1 MPAFSQHWV
10 LNIFCL
16 CFVGPGLLSK
26 PLMAQVDTCA
36 TLHVTGTVTDVH
48 GAIIPAAMVVN
59 RRGEGRGFF
68 VNHLG
73 EFALQACPGDALS
86 IGAVGFQTL
95 ERVLPLN
102 RDSLDLRVQLQ
113 RLHFDLRTAEVVA
126 PRDLRE
132 IIREIETLGYDEKD
146 YRVSSV
152 DAMQSPITF
161 LYQMLSREERSRRAV
176 AEMENRDRRHSLLR
190 ELFAKYVD
198 YDIIHLADTDF
209 QAFIEF
215 SDPGDELLKSWSQ
228 YEFILYIKQ
237 RFERFQGMP
246 VRLDE
251 SDYQYQLD

>member
-1 MPAFSQHWV
+1 M
-10 LNIFCL
+10 
-16 CFVGPGLLSK
+16 VG
-26 PLMAQVDTCA
+26 QVDTCA
-36 TLHVTGTVTDVH
+36 TLHVTGTVADVH
-48 GAIIPAAMVVN
+48 GAIVPAAMVVN
-59 RRGEGRGFF
+59 RRGTGRGFF
-68 VNHLG
+68 VNHHG
-73 EFALQACPGDALS
+73 EFALKACPGEALS
-86 IGAVGFQTL
+86 IGAVGFQTV
-95 ERVLPLN
+95 ERILPVDC
-102 RDSLDLRVQLQ
+102 DSLDLRIQLQ

-126 PRDLRE
+126 PRELRE
-132 IIREIETLGYDEKD
+132 IIREIETLGYNEKD
-146 YRVSSV
+146 YRVSNV

-161 LYQMLSREERSRRAV
+161 LYQMLSREERSKRAV

-215 SDPGDELLKSWSQ
+215 SDPGDELLKAWSQ